1 MWYLFPDNIPSD
13 GQICYIRLNY
23 NSYNVFTANYNVSA
37 QTFVSTSNS
46 IIYPA
51 YMILKWKAV

>member
-23 NSYNVFTANYNVSA
+23 NTYNVFKAYYHISSQSFISFYNA
-37 QTFVSTSNS
+37 IEF
-46 IIYPA
+46 PA